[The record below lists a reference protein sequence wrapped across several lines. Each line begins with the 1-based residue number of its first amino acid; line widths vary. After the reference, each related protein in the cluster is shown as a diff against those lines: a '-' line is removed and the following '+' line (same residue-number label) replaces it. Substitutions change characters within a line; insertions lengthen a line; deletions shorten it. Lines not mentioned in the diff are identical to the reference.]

1 MGLCV
6 ATRDFSDPAIRN
18 PSLNVNGFILVPV
31 PNWLLRKVI
40 ATRLLQPDRQQ
51 AERRFVFGP

>member
-18 PSLNVNGFILVPV
+18 PRINVNGFILVPV

-40 ATRLLQPDRQQ
+40 ATRLLQPHPQQ
-51 AERRFVFGP
+51 AELRFVIGS

>member
-18 PSLNVNGFILVPV
+18 PRINLNGFILVPV

-40 ATRLLQPDRQQ
+40 TTRPLQFTPQQ
-51 AERRFVFGP
+51 AKRCFVFGP